1 MLFRSKRCVDKQKSE
16 QSDREK
22 ARKAEERKAEADE
35 RERVSGTVSYT
46 HLDVYKRQEVPAVP
60 GPESVRG
67 YLDAVEAQ
75 IRWKRAR
82 TVAAR
87 ELETHLED
95 QQEEFLAEGHP
106 PEEAERLA
114 VEDMGEMC
122 IRDRPWPR
130 RRRTA
135 PQPWRAAAH

>member
-1 MLFRSKRCVDKQKSE
+1 MPMPWAVCW
-16 QSDREK
+16 
-22 ARKAEERKAEADE
+22 
-35 RERVSGTVSYT
+35 G
-46 HLDVYKRQEVPAVP
+46 EVPAVP

-95 QQEEFLAEGHP
+95 QQE
-106 PEEAERLA
+106 
-114 VEDMGEMC
+114 
-122 IRDRPWPR
+122 
-130 RRRTA
+130 
-135 PQPWRAAAH
+135 

>member
-1 MLFRSKRCVDKQKSE
+1 MPMPWAVCW
-16 QSDREK
+16 
-22 ARKAEERKAEADE
+22 
-35 RERVSGTVSYT
+35 G
-46 HLDVYKRQEVPAVP
+46 EVPAVP

-114 VEDMGEMC
+114 VEDMGDPVAVGADL
-122 IRDRPWPR
+122 DRLHRPR
-130 RRRTA
+130 
-135 PQPWRAAAH
+135 PQ